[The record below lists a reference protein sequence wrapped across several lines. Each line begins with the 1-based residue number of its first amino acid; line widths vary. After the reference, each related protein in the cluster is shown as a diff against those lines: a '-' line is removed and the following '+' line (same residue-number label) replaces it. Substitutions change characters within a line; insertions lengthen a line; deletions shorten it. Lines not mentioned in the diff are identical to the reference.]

1 MNGKA
6 VREAY
11 TGQADEEMS
20 YADIDIRSL
29 HAPFRRYDR
38 PYDEPINRAVLP
50 LHAIA

>member
-20 YADIDIRSL
+20 YATLTYAACMRPSG
-29 HAPFRRYDR
+29 APTDR
-38 PYDEPINRAVLP
+38 MMNR
-50 LHAIA
+50 